1 MMTKKSLADLLREE
15 AHKSPDSEAEAV
27 QEAAL
32 EPLEPAPTLS
42 ETEPTTTSYET
53 TDEPSPLDTAAPRA
67 KRIPTKAELEI
78 TVSELREALKD
89 SHGKENSLQQQIADL
104 QSDLQEQ
111 KILLQKLL
119 GELEQTSQ
127 IKAELEQAKK
137 VILQLVADSSKT
149 TQEAN
154 TRSKATQE
162 PNTPKKEN
170 KDLRPQKLALKKL
183 PQHSI
188 QPDSPSGE
196 IFERNVGWFD

>member
-1 MMTKKSLADLLREE
+1 MTTKKRLSDLLRDE
-15 AHKSPDSEAEAV
+15 AQKPPSEAEAI
-27 QEAAL
+27 QEAAPDQ
-32 EPLEPAPTLS
+32 PLEPDTTLS
-42 ETEPTTTSYET
+42 ETEPTTSYET

-67 KRIPTKAELEI
+67 KRIPTKAELET

-119 GELEQTSQ
+119 AELEQTSQ

-137 VILQLVADSSKT
+137 VILQLVDDSSKT

-154 TRSKATQE
+154 TRSKTTQE
-162 PNTPKKEN
+162 ANTPKKEN
-170 KDLRPQKLALKKL
+170 KDLRSQKLALKKL

-188 QPDSPSGE
+188 QPNSPSGE

>member
-1 MMTKKSLADLLREE
+1 MTKKNLADLLREE

-42 ETEPTTTSYET
+42 ETDPTTTSYET

-67 KRIPTKAELEI
+67 KRIPTKAELET
-78 TVSELREALKD
+78 TVNELREALKE

-170 KDLRPQKLALKKL
+170 KDLRSQTLAWKKL

>member
-1 MMTKKSLADLLREE
+1 MTKKSLADLLREE

-53 TDEPSPLDTAAPRA
+53 TGEPSPLDTAAPRA

-119 GELEQTSQ
+119 AELEQTSQ
-127 IKAELEQAKK
+127 IKAELDQAKK

-170 KDLRPQKLALKKL
+170 TGLRPQKLALKKL

>member
-1 MMTKKSLADLLREE
+1 MTKKSLADLLREE

>member
-1 MMTKKSLADLLREE
+1 MTKKSLADLLREE

-53 TDEPSPLDTAAPRA
+53 TDDPSPLDTAAPRA
-67 KRIPTKAELEI
+67 KRLPTKAELEI

-183 PQHSI
+183 PQHSV